1 MWNTWW
7 SNVAICI
14 EDSKHAIILKGADN
28 SLFSLLQVLG
38 VLDQPAFSSLFSGE
52 SQPAKNKEEGERN
65 LNRKLLHIL
74 KWVNDLKYMEIKKQ
88 TYECHQ
94 TEWL

>member
-14 EDSKHAIILKGADN
+14 EDSKRAIILKGADN

-38 VLDQPAFSSLFSGE
+38 VLDQPALSSLFSGE
-52 SQPAKNKEEGERN
+52 SQPAKNKEEGGKE
-65 LNRKLLHIL
+65 L
-74 KWVNDLKYMEIKKQ
+74 KSQ
-88 TYECHQ
+88 TITHP
-94 TEWL
+94 

>member
-38 VLDQPAFSSLFSGE
+38 VLDQPASLFSGE
-52 SQPAKNKEEGERN
+52 CQPAKNKEEGGKE
-65 LNRKLLHIL
+65 L
-74 KWVNDLKYMEIKKQ
+74 KSQ
-88 TYECHQ
+88 TITHP
-94 TEWL
+94 